1 MHYLPDYQTE
11 SYTKTRQIDDGYPSC
26 YQLDHATFG
35 DAITDE
41 LSVTSIT
48 LFCKCTSKIISVL
61 RSLHAM

>member
-35 DAITDE
+35 DAITGDAITGDE

-48 LFCKCTSKIISVL
+48 LS
-61 RSLHAM
+61 